1 MCIKKYGMEREGGRE
16 RGREREGWRERVSE
30 GERESYTNIFAG
42 RGLICNRGL
51 EIFQKRRA

>member
-1 MCIKKYGMEREGGRE
+1 MCIKKYGIEREGGRE

-30 GERESYTNIFAG
+30 GESYTNIFAG